1 MSGPSIV
8 VSYESICLLYLSHA
22 HIHIRIIL
30 NKCFPLLAVTTH
42 PLVRIS
48 FFIATELKLKRLP
61 FIHTIARTEISRRLT
76 SQPSQN
82 PGTLRGPGLLNVSS
96 RSTVG
101 RRGAPGGRA
110 LAHVC
115 LTCAPPHARQPP
127 PPPPLRPIGHAGQH
141 CHSEGPR
148 SVPQVYAVLWIVTRL
163 REQISK

>member
-96 RSTVG
+96 RSTAG

-127 PPPPLRPIGHAGQH
+127 SPPPCGLLVTPVSTAI
-141 CHSEGPR
+141 SEGPR
-148 SVPQVYAVLWIVTRL
+148 SVPQAAGRL
-163 REQISK
+163 HAEKK